1 VTAGHL
7 QIIVCGA
14 GPATDVH
21 ELIAAAHARSW
32 TAAVTATA
40 SAMPFLDTR
49 KIENLAGNPVR
60 TGYQPS
66 ATGRRTLPPVDAL
79 IIAPA
84 TYNTINKLALGIA
97 DTYPLT
103 SAAELIG
110 RGIPTV
116 IVPFVNAA
124 LAARAPFNRALIDLR
139 GEGIRVLSG
148 QEDSWAP
155 HPPGTGPDI
164 QVSFPWKNAFLL
176 AEQAA
181 DRRMHP

>member
-14 GPATDVH
+14 GPATNVH
-21 ELIAAAHARSW
+21 ELIAAAHTRSW

-40 SAMPFLDTR
+40 SALPFLDAPT
-49 KIENLAGNPVR
+49 IEGLTGDPVR
-60 TGYQPS
+60 TGYQTPV
-66 ATGRRTLPPVDAL
+66 TDRRTLPPVNAL

-103 SAAELIG
+103 SAAEQIG

-124 LAARAPFNRALIDLR
+124 LAARAPFRRALVDLR
-139 GEGIRVLSG
+139 SEGIRVLSG
-148 QEDSWAP
+148 PGDSWEP
-155 HPPGTGPDI
+155 HPPGTGPDA
-164 QVSFPWKNAFLL
+164 QASFPWQNAFLL
-176 AEQAA
+176 ATQATG
-181 DRRMHP
+181 RRMHP

>member
-21 ELIAAAHARSW
+21 ELIVAAHTGSW
-32 TAAVTATA
+32 TAAATATA
-40 SAMPFLDTR
+40 SAMPFLDTPR
-49 KIENLAGNPVR
+49 IESLTGNPVR
-60 TGYQPS
+60 TGYQAPT
-66 ATGRRTLPPVDAL
+66 TGRRTLPPVDAL

-97 DTYPLT
+97 DTYPLA

-116 IVPFVNAA
+116 IVPFVNSA

-139 GEGIRVLSG
+139 SEGIRVLSG
-148 QEDSWAP
+148 PDDNWEP
-155 HPPGTGPDI
+155 HPPGTGPDT
-164 QVSFPWKNAFLL
+164 QASFPWKNAFLL
-176 AEQAA
+176 AA
-181 DRRMHP
+181 